1 MYMVEICELL
11 LDWLMDR
18 SAGLTINAGLS
29 SNFDVETGQ
38 SLGLR
43 ISVRSSLAKEMY
55 VHEVIDYNQV
65 WSRRRVIRR
74 CCGSYINGRH
84 TPHDEQ

>member
-1 MYMVEICELL
+1 MKVRELML
-11 LDWLMDR
+11 AWLMDR
-18 SAGLTINAGLS
+18 SAGLTTHAGFC
-29 SNFDVETGQ
+29 SNFEVETGQ

-65 WSRRRVIRR
+65 WSRRRVVRR